1 MTHNVNMT
9 PDNIKLLHNLLDDI
23 VNYSN
28 DLNVI
33 TDENDYNETC
43 MIIDRS
49 QSEFNVLLESM
60 T

>member
-1 MTHNVNMT
+1 MT